1 MAEQVAA
8 SFSEAAANSFM
19 LALSF
24 AGVAGGLLSGPLL
37 KLCGGRLKALEMG
50 SITMCVL
57 GLGLLTALL
66 PSPWW
71 DGPLFGAAGSSL
83 DGSHSDASSSGS
95 SAGLAAQQPVADL
108 WLLFLMILCVGFASG
123 AMWPPLFEIAAE
135 ITFPVSESTSG
146 GFLGLTCNGGGVIFL
161 YLPSIV
167 ATH

>member
-1 MAEQVAA
+1 MDELRIAVIHAARSVRVQRQVFHPAPPTAVWMLCAA
-8 SFSEAAANSFM
+8 PYTKKNGA
-19 LALSF
+19 
-24 AGVAGGLLSGPLL
+24 
-37 KLCGGRLKALEMG
+37 
-50 SITMCVL
+50 
-57 GLGLLTALL
+57 ALL